1 MSAAYVG
8 YIVSSTKTTQS
19 LFNIQHHEATI
30 RRKKLVNH

>member
-8 YIVSSTKTTQS
+8 YIVGSTKTTQS

-30 RRKKLVNH
+30 RRKN